1 MANFQR
7 AKVAGFLIV
16 LVGILLTS
24 QVTANKILIPMD
36 LTQADH
42 LRAYGVAYFCL
53 EHGTNVEW
61 LLNFRGGSFMV
72 DAIPEVEKIAKLRG
86 VTYSILSGS
95 DAAGVY
101 AEIQGKNMDVVLLEK
116 APRLCVY
123 VAPNPRPWDDAV
135 RLALDYAQIPYQ
147 KIWDEEILAG
157 GLEQYDWFHIHHED
171 FTGQFGKFY
180 ANYRGIPWYEDEVST
195 NNKYAKKLGFKKVSQ
210 MKLAVAKKIKEY
222 INKGGFL
229 FAVCSGPATLDEAL
243 AAENTDIV
251 PQEFDDDPVAP
262 DCNNKLDYSK
272 TLAFQNFHAELNP
285 YVYAT
290 GDIDCSN
297 DALLRGPQTYF
308 SLFEF
313 SAKYDPIP
321 TMLTQDHVSLVNE
334 FMGQNTGFHKDKV
347 KPACTVL
354 AEVSGTDE
362 VKYLYGT
369 LGKGLFSFY
378 GGHDPE
384 QFQHRIGNPPTKLE
398 LHKNSPGFRIILN
411 NVLFP
416 AAKKKELKT

>member
-1 MANFQR
+1 LANGPKTR
-7 AKVAGFLIV
+7 VKGFLLALIGFLAASPV
-16 LVGILLTS
+16 A
-24 QVTANKILIPMD
+24 ANKILIPMD
-36 LTQADH
+36 LAQADH

-61 LLNFRGGSFMV
+61 LLNYRGGSFMIN
-72 DAIPEVEKIAKLRG
+72 AIPEVEKIAKLRG
-86 VTYSILSGS
+86 VSYSILSGS

-116 APRLCVY
+116 APRLVVY
-123 VAPNPRPWDDAV
+123 VAPNQRPWDDAV
-135 RLALDYAQIPYQ
+135 RLALEYASIPYQ

-171 FTGQFGKFY
+171 FTGQFGKFH
-180 ANYRGIPWYEDEVST
+180 ANYRGTPWYEEDIAT
-195 NNKYAKKLGFKKVSQ
+195 NQKNSRKLGFKKVSQ
-210 MKLAVAKKIKEY
+210 MKLAVAKRIKEY
-222 INKGGFL
+222 VNKGGFL
-229 FAVCSGPATLDEAL
+229 FAVCSGPATLDVAL
-243 AAENTDIV
+243 AAEGTDIV
-251 PQEFDDDPVAP
+251 PKDFDGDPAAP
-262 DCNNKLDYSK
+262 DCNDKLDFSK

-290 GDIDCSN
+290 SDIDVSN

-321 TMLTQDHVSLVNE
+321 AMLTQDHVSLVNE

-347 KPACTVL
+347 KPGATIL
-354 AEVSGTDE
+354 AEVPGTDE
-362 VKYLYGT
+362 IKYLYGT
-369 LGKGLFSFY
+369 LGKGLFSFF

-384 QFQHRIGNPPTKLE
+384 QFQHRIGDPPTKLE